1 MSYGFRPFFLFGAV
15 WAALTVALWLPIL
28 SGHIVLPSAFG
39 PIAWHSHEL
48 IFGYLPAIM
57 AGFLLTA
64 VPNWTG
70 RLPITGAPL
79 AALFGIWVVG
89 RCAVFVSAWTGP
101 VLAAGLDLL
110 FLAALIGVIGREI
123 IAGKNT
129 RNLKI
134 LLAVGLLFAG
144 NVVFHVEAALGGAQA
159 YGARLGIAAA
169 MLLIMLVGGR
179 VVPSF
184 TRNWLARRMPGRLPV
199 PFNRFDIAVMLCG
212 TGALV
217 SWVVADAHPATAALM
232 ALAGLMNA
240 IRLARWAGERTLRE
254 PLVLVLHV
262 AYAFIPLGFL
272 LLALAI
278 TAPGLI
284 APSGALHSWTT
295 GAVGLMTLAVMTRA
309 TLGHTGTPL
318 SANGPI
324 QVIYVLAFTAAVTRI
339 ITAFDVAREQMLM
352 LSAAAWVG
360 AFVGFVICFG
370 PRLLRSK
377 T

>member
-1 MSYGFRPFFLFGAV
+1 LSYGFRPFFLFGAV

-89 RCAVFVSAWTGP
+89 RCAVFVSAWIGP

-144 NVVFHVEAALGGAQA
+144 NVVFHV
-159 YGARLGIAAA
+159 
-169 MLLIMLVGGR
+169 
-179 VVPSF
+179 
-184 TRNWLARRMPGRLPV
+184 
-199 PFNRFDIAVMLCG
+199 
-212 TGALV
+212 
-217 SWVVADAHPATAALM
+217 
-232 ALAGLMNA
+232 
-240 IRLARWAGERTLRE
+240 
-254 PLVLVLHV
+254 
-262 AYAFIPLGFL
+262 
-272 LLALAI
+272 
-278 TAPGLI
+278 
-284 APSGALHSWTT
+284 
-295 GAVGLMTLAVMTRA
+295 
-309 TLGHTGTPL
+309 
-318 SANGPI
+318 
-324 QVIYVLAFTAAVTRI
+324 
-339 ITAFDVAREQMLM
+339 
-352 LSAAAWVG
+352 
-360 AFVGFVICFG
+360 
-370 PRLLRSK
+370 
-377 T
+377 